1 MMSKYESAVRPG
13 CGDDIRPKD
22 LDAASHTARACGIAR
37 NGSTSRGRI
46 RLGAMCAALAFAAA
60 PVLSFEGDT
69 PKPARTAD
77 VVYVATPHDVV
88 DRMLSL
94 AKVNSNDLVYDL
106 GCGDGRVVATA
117 ARAHGCRGVGFDINP
132 ERVTE
137 SRQTVQKY
145 NVADRVAIQQQDIF
159 ELDLSP
165 ASVITLYLLPRL
177 NVRLIPQLEQLK
189 PGSRIVSHD
198 FDMKGVEPD
207 RVVEMVSKEDGVE
220 HTIYLW
226 TTPLKQQ

>member
-1 MMSKYESAVRPG
+1 MTSQHESAIPQG
-13 CGDDIRPKD
+13 CGERP
-22 LDAASHTARACGIAR
+22 
-37 NGSTSRGRI
+37 SRRWI
-46 RLGAMCAALAFAAA
+46 RLSAICAALALAAA
-60 PVLSFEGDT
+60 PVLSFEGDA

-137 SRQTVQKY
+137 SRETVAKY
-145 NVADRVAIQQQDIF
+145 KVADRVTIQQQDIF

-198 FDMKGVEPD
+198 FDMQGVEPD

-226 TTPLKQQ
+226 TTPLKRN